1 MSSWGGER
9 VVTYIIT
16 VQCHY
21 ANVCGKALCERT
33 YAYGGRR
40 LHIIQGSPRRP
51 APAGSRQ
58 RWLYA
63 CECTHAALSLEA
75 RHWLL
80 KRVAG
85 GGGGGE
91 RFERVTTGRLPVCR
105 LAGQRHLAAR
115 NGAAP
120 HDAARTTH
128 ATYATGPNNSSRR

>member
-1 MSSWGGER
+1 MLRGAGLGEASGGPEQAARRSIERCRRGAASR

-33 YAYGGRR
+33 YAYGGSC
-40 LHIIQGSPRRP
+40 LHIIRGSPRRP

-85 GGGGGE
+85 GGGGRRAFRPGDHGE
-91 RFERVTTGRLPVCR
+91 T
-105 LAGQRHLAAR
+105 
-115 NGAAP
+115 GAA
-120 HDAARTTH
+120 A
-128 ATYATGPNNSSRR
+128 GPERR